1 MDNTNIINKLITFLL
16 FIGLSLSL
24 IFVYFAQERVYSEI
38 TFGDLSLGSEKFF
51 RSFSVIFIF
60 IAVILSFFE
69 AKKKYLPKI
78 FLAYFLILGY
88 ITIIY
93 FLTGPGIDDFT
104 GLMDIKGIG
113 PWMTLG
119 LIFVS
124 FEDNRYNLFK
134 RFLYISVVVISILV
148 FYNLNDFGVGLFR
161 GQALAKYR
169 VYATNLV
176 WITPFVFLILKNNKK
191 LQALR
196 FFALFIGISTAL
208 IIQTRSFLLIYLL
221 VIIFDFFYTRKKTV
235 YFIGGAVL
243 GLLFVY
249 ILLNTESFSASYEL
263 LLARGTEDSR
273 SNQLIEFL
281 SQLNFFDLIVG
292 KGFNS
297 TWYFGGYPYLYLDN
311 QWLLL
316 IWWAGLI
323 PATMYFYLTAIIPF
337 KLFIKKDQDY
347 ETRVES
353 FILIIWTL
361 ACAGLAIYSTMS
373 VDFFFFI
380 ICVIQGRLL
389 YKYSIQ
395 SEYR

>member
-1 MDNTNIINKLITFLL
+1 M
-16 FIGLSLSL
+16 
-24 IFVYFAQERVYSEI
+24 
-38 TFGDLSLGSEKFF
+38 
-51 RSFSVIFIF
+51 
-60 IAVILSFFE
+60 
-69 AKKKYLPKI
+69 
-78 FLAYFLILGY
+78 ILGY